1 MDMAQPAS
9 AHDGSSS
16 LPAELTA
23 FVGRR
28 HDRAEVRRVLSESRL
43 VTLTG
48 LGGMGKTRL
57 ALQAVTELQRVVRD
71 GVWFVPLAELS
82 DPKLVADA
90 IAAVLGIH
98 DRSGQVGLKRLT
110 EYLRPRE
117 LLLVLDNCE
126 HLVEDCAVLAETL
139 LRTCPRLRILATSRE
154 AMRVA
159 GETVLPVT
167 PLSVPPAAHQGSL
180 TEYESVRLF
189 VERASQAVPGFS
201 VNEENRAAVLG
212 ICEHL
217 EGIPLALELAAVR
230 LRAMSP
236 SELLEGLREHWL
248 LLDIGSRG
256 APERHRTMSACIEWS
271 RSLCSP
277 AERDLGDRLA
287 VFAGGFEMDAIQHV
301 GADLDASATRDL
313 ISRLVQSLVD
323 KSVLTIALRDGRAR
337 YRMHE
342 VLRQFGL
349 ERLESAGSLKSA
361 RRAHRDFYADLLAR
375 VDADWMSSRQVY
387 WLRRVRAEEANLR
400 VALEFCCTEPGEGT
414 AGLELAS
421 RLRKYALAYGALS
434 EVRGWLHRLLPLV
447 PEHGLTRFRGLRAA
461 CGLAAI
467 QGDRLAAESLLAEAR
482 ELAGE
487 IGSPAIAL
495 VDQTTGW
502 HQMLRGDFAESI
514 DNFERALDGLQSGGN
529 LRDIAE
535 TRAVLAMTY
544 WSAGDTERATAAHQ
558 ACIDI
563 CQAAGES
570 WYRSFSLLGLSLAGW
585 SGGGDRPRSVE
596 LVRRSLELKRRMDDR
611 LGVALCLEALAW
623 MHAGEH
629 PSRSARLLG
638 AADAL
643 WTLMATTLEAN
654 SGLSP
659 IRQNSEK
666 IAREALGSERFT
678 LSYAEGAEMD
688 LPSAIAYALEEKPV
702 PVRATSPESRGGPAV
717 LTKRE
722 HQIAELLA
730 AGLTNEG
737 IASKLVIAKRTVDTH
752 VEHILVKLGFNSR
765 TQVAVWVSE
774 RAKR

>member
-1 MDMAQPAS
+1 MGRLAV
-9 AHDGSSS
+9 AHDASWS

-28 HDRAEVRRVLSESRL
+28 HDRAEVRRLLSESRL

-48 LGGMGKTRL
+48 LGGVGKTRL
-57 ALQAVTELQRVVRD
+57 ALQVASDLQRAAPD

-82 DPKLVADA
+82 DPGLIADA

-98 DRSGQVGLKRLT
+98 DRSGQFGVIRLA

-117 LLLVLDNCE
+117 VLLVLDNCE
-126 HLVEDCAVLAETL
+126 HLIDDCAVLADTL
-139 LRTCPRLRILATSRE
+139 LRTCPRLRIMATSRE
-154 AMRVA
+154 AMRIA
-159 GETVLPVT
+159 GETVLPVA
-167 PLSVPPAAHQGSL
+167 PLSVPPAAHQGAL
-180 TEYESVRLF
+180 NEYESVRLF
-189 VERASQAVPGFS
+189 VDRASQVIPGFS
-201 VNEENRAAVLG
+201 VDEENRAAVLG

-236 SELLEGLREHWL
+236 SELLEGLRDHWL
-248 LLDIGSRG
+248 LLDIGNRS

-271 RSLCSP
+271 STLCSA
-277 AERDLGDRLA
+277 AERDLWARLA
-287 VFAGGFEMDAIQHV
+287 VFAGGFEMDAIQYV
-301 GADLDASATRDL
+301 GADLDTSATKDS
-313 ISRLVQSLVD
+313 IARLVQSLVD
-323 KSVLTIALRDGRAR
+323 KSILTIALRDGRAR

-342 VLRQFGL
+342 VLRQFGVK
-349 ERLESAGSLKSA
+349 RLESAGSLKKS

-375 VDADWMSSRQVY
+375 VDEDWMSSRQVD

-400 VALEFCCTEPGEGT
+400 VALEFCCTEPGEGGP
-414 AGLELAS
+414 GLELAS

-447 PEHGLTRFRGLRAA
+447 PEHSLVRFRGLRAA
-461 CGLAAI
+461 CGLAAM
-467 QGDRLAAESLLAEAR
+467 QRDRQAAESLLAEAR
-482 ELAGE
+482 ELASE

-502 HQMLRGDFAESI
+502 HQMLLGDFTESL
-514 DNFERALDGLQSGGN
+514 DNLERALEGLQLDGN
-529 LRDIAE
+529 LREIAE
-535 TRAVLAMTY
+535 TRGVLAMTY
-544 WSAGDTERATAAHQ
+544 LVAGDLERATAGHQ

-570 WYRSFSLLGLSLAGW
+570 WYRSFSLLGLGLVGW
-585 SGGGDRPRSVE
+585 SGGGDRSRAVE
-596 LVRRSLELKRRMDDR
+596 LVGLSLELKRRMDDR
-611 LGVALCLEALAW
+611 FGVAMCLEALAW
-623 MHAGEH
+623 MHAGED

-643 WTLMATTLEAN
+643 WTPMATSLEAIP
-654 SGLSP
+654 GLFP
-659 IRQNSEK
+659 IRQDSEK
-666 IAREALGSERFT
+666 SAREALGSERFSQT
-678 LSYAEGAEMD
+678 YAEGGEMG
-688 LPSAIAYALEEKPV
+688 LPSAIAYALQEKPV
-702 PVRATSPESRGGPAV
+702 PAGPTRPESRGGPAV

-722 HQIAELLA
+722 HEIAELLA

-737 IASKLVIAKRTVDTH
+737 IASKLVISRRTVDTH
-752 VEHILVKLGFNSR
+752 VEHILVKLGFTSR

-774 RAKR
+774 RSRP

>member
-1 MDMAQPAS
+1 MSQLAL
-9 AHDGSSS
+9 AHDASWS

-28 HDRAEVRRVLSESRL
+28 LDRAELRRLLSESRL

-48 LGGMGKTRL
+48 LGGVGKTRL
-57 ALQAVTELQRVVRD
+57 ALQVAAELRRATPD

-82 DPKLVADA
+82 DPGLIADVT
-90 IAAVLGIH
+90 AAVLGIH
-98 DRSGQVGLKRLT
+98 DRSGEFGAIRLA

-126 HLVEDCAVLAETL
+126 HLVDDCAVLADTL
-139 LRTCPRLRILATSRE
+139 LRSCPRLRILATSRE
-154 AMRVA
+154 AMRIA

-167 PLSVPPAAHQGSL
+167 PLSVPPAAHQGAL
-180 TEYESVRLF
+180 NEYESVRLF
-189 VERASQAVPGFS
+189 VERATQVISGFS
-201 VNEENRAAVLG
+201 VDEENRAAVLG

-248 LLDIGSRG
+248 LLDIGSRS
-256 APERHRTMSACIEWS
+256 APGRHRTMSACIEWS
-271 RSLCSP
+271 STLCSP
-277 AERDLGDRLA
+277 AERDLWERLS
-287 VFAGGFEMDAIQHV
+287 VFAGGFEMDAIQYV
-301 GADLDASATRDL
+301 GADIDASATRDS

-323 KSVLTIALRDGRAR
+323 KSILTIALRDGRAR
-337 YRMHE
+337 YTMHE

-375 VDADWMSSRQVY
+375 VDADWISARQVD
-387 WLRRVRAEEANLR
+387 WMRRLRREEANLR
-400 VALEFCCTEPGEGT
+400 LALEFCCTEPGEAT

-461 CGLAAI
+461 CGLAAL
-467 QGDRLAAESLLAEAR
+467 QGDRQDAESLLAEAQ
-482 ELAGE
+482 ELARD

-495 VDQTTGW
+495 VDQVAGW
-502 HQMLRGDFAESI
+502 HQMLLGDFAESL

-535 TRAVLAMTY
+535 TRAVQAMTY
-544 WSAGDTERATAAHQ
+544 WSAGDLERATAAHQ

-570 WYRSFSLLGLSLAGW
+570 WYRSFSLLGLGLAGW
-585 SGGGDRPRSVE
+585 SDGGDRTRSVE
-596 LVRRSLELKRRMDDR
+596 LVRLSLELKRRMDDR

-643 WTLMATTLEAN
+643 WTLMATSLEAN
-654 SGLSP
+654 SGLFP
-659 IRQNSEK
+659 IRQDSEK
-666 IAREALGSERFT
+666 SAREALGSELFT
-678 LSYAEGAEMD
+678 VSYAEGAQMD
-688 LPSAIAYALEEKPV
+688 LPSAIAYALEEKPA
-702 PVRATSPESRGGPAV
+702 PGRDTNPEPHSGPAV

-730 AGLTNEG
+730 TGLTNED
-737 IASKLVIAKRTVDTH
+737 IARKLVISRRTVETH
-752 VEHILVKLGFNSR
+752 VEHILVKLGFTSR

-774 RAKR
+774 RSKP

>member
-1 MDMAQPAS
+1 MGRPAVT
-9 AHDGSSS
+9 HDASWS

-28 HDRAEVRRVLSESRL
+28 HDRAEVRRLLSESRL

-48 LGGMGKTRL
+48 LGGVGKTRL
-57 ALQAVTELQRVVRD
+57 ALQVATDLQRATPD

-82 DPKLVADA
+82 DPGLIADA

-98 DRSGQVGLKRLT
+98 DRSGQFGVSRLA

-117 LLLVLDNCE
+117 LLLVMDNCE
-126 HLVEDCAVLAETL
+126 HLIDDCAGLAETL
-139 LRTCPRLRILATSRE
+139 LRMCPRLRILATSRE
-154 AMRVA
+154 AMRIS
-159 GETVLPVT
+159 GETALPVA
-167 PLSVPPAAHQGSL
+167 PLSVPPAAHQGPL
-180 TEYESVRLF
+180 NEYESVRLF
-189 VERASQAVPGFS
+189 VERASQVISGFS
-201 VNEENRAAVLG
+201 VDDENRAAVLG

-248 LLDIGSRG
+248 LLEIGSRS
-256 APERHRTMSACIEWS
+256 APERHRTMSACIGWS
-271 RSLCSP
+271 FTLCSP
-277 AERDLGDRLA
+277 AERGLWERLA

-301 GADLDASATRDL
+301 GEELDISATRDS

-323 KSVLTIALRDGRAR
+323 KSILTIALRDGRAR

-375 VDADWMSSRQVY
+375 VDADWMSSRQVD

-414 AGLELAS
+414 TGLELAS

-447 PEHGLTRFRGLRAA
+447 PEHGLARFRGLRAA
-461 CGLAAI
+461 CGLAAL
-467 QGDRLAAESLLAEAR
+467 QGDRQAAESLLAEAR
-482 ELAGE
+482 ELASE

-502 HQMLRGDFAESI
+502 HQMLLGDFAESL
-514 DNFERALDGLQSGGN
+514 DNYERALDGLQSGGN

-544 WSAGDTERATAAHQ
+544 WSAGDLERATAAHQ

-570 WYRSFSLLGLSLAGW
+570 WYRSFSLLGLGLAGW
-585 SGGGDRPRSVE
+585 SGGGDRTRSVE
-596 LVRRSLELKRRMDDR
+596 LVRLSLELKRRMDDR

-643 WTLMATTLEAN
+643 WTLMATSLEAN
-654 SGLSP
+654 SGLFP
-659 IRQNSEK
+659 IRQDSEK
-666 IAREALGSERFT
+666 SAREALGSERFT
-678 LSYAEGAEMD
+678 LSYAEGAQMD
-688 LPSAIAYALEEKPV
+688 LPSAIAYALEEKPM
-702 PVRATSPESRGGPAV
+702 PGRATRPESRSGPAV

-737 IASKLVIAKRTVDTH
+737 IASKLVISRRTVDTH
-752 VEHILVKLGFNSR
+752 VDHILVKLGFNSR

>member
-1 MDMAQPAS
+1 MARPALVHEAS
-9 AHDGSSS
+9 LS

-28 HDRAEVRRVLSESRL
+28 HDRAEVRRLLSESRL

-48 LGGMGKTRL
+48 LGGVGKTRL
-57 ALQAVTELQRVVRD
+57 ALQVATDVQRATPD

-82 DPKLVADA
+82 DPGLIADA

-98 DRSGQVGLKRLT
+98 DRSGQFGVIRLA

-117 LLLVLDNCE
+117 LLLVMDNCE
-126 HLVEDCAVLAETL
+126 HLIDDCAGLADTL

-159 GETVLPVT
+159 GETVLPVA
-167 PLSVPPAAHQGSL
+167 PMSVPPAAHQGAL
-180 TEYESVRLF
+180 NEYESVRLF
-189 VERASQAVPGFS
+189 VERARQVIPGFS
-201 VNEENRAAVLG
+201 VDEENRAAVLG

-248 LLDIGSRG
+248 LLEIGSRS
-256 APERHRTMSACIEWS
+256 APERHRTMSACIGWS
-271 RSLCSP
+271 STLCSP
-277 AERDLGDRLA
+277 AERDLWERLA

-301 GADLDASATRDL
+301 GEDLDTSATRDS

-323 KSVLTIALRDGRAR
+323 KSILTIALRDGRAR
-337 YRMHE
+337 YKMHE

-375 VDADWMSSRQVY
+375 VDADWMSSRQVD
-387 WLRRVRAEEANLR
+387 WLRRVRSEEANLR
-400 VALEFCCTEPGEGT
+400 VALEFCCNEPGEAT
-414 AGLELAS
+414 AGLGLAS

-461 CGLAAI
+461 CGLAAL
-467 QGDRLAAESLLAEAR
+467 QGDRQAAESLLAEAR
-482 ELAGE
+482 ELASE

-502 HQMLRGDFAESI
+502 HQMFLGDFAESL
-514 DNFERALDGLQSGGN
+514 DNYERALDGLKSGGN

-544 WSAGDTERATAAHQ
+544 WSAGNLERATAAHQ

-570 WYRSFSLLGLSLAGW
+570 WYRSFSLLGLGLAGW
-585 SGGGDRPRSVE
+585 SGGGDRTRSIE
-596 LVRRSLELKRRMDDR
+596 LVRLSLELKRRMDDR
-611 LGVALCLEALAW
+611 LGLAMCLEALAW

-643 WTLMATTLEAN
+643 WTLMATSLEAY
-654 SGLSP
+654 SGMSP
-659 IRQNSEK
+659 IRHDSEK
-666 IAREALGSERFT
+666 SAREALGSERFT
-678 LSYAEGAEMD
+678 RSYAEGAQMD

-702 PVRATSPESRGGPAV
+702 TGRVINRESRNGPAV

-730 AGLTNEG
+730 DGLTNEQM
-737 IASKLVIAKRTVDTH
+737 ANKLVISRRTVDTH
-752 VEHILVKLGFNSR
+752 VEHILVKLGFSSR

-774 RAKR
+774 RSKA